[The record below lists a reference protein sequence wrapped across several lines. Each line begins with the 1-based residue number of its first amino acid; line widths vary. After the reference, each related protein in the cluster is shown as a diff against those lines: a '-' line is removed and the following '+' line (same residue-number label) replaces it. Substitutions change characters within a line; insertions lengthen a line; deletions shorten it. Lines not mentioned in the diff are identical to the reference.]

1 MSRILICGVAPL
13 PFENTRKN
21 YGPGI
26 RTWQFARSLAEEGHD
41 VRLLAVTLEDA
52 YAAPPVEIETVDR
65 VRIERLAPG
74 LFVNHERIRSQI
86 AEFAPHCVIGATI
99 YGSSGS

>member
-1 MSRILICGVAPL
+1 MTPL
-13 PFENTRKN
+13 PLEHHGRT
-21 YGPGI
+21 GPGI

-52 YAAPPVEIETVDR
+52 YAAPPVETKTVDR

-74 LFVNHERIRSQI
+74 LFVNHQRIRSQI

-99 YGSSGS
+99 